1 VRRALGPL
9 HQIAAKHGCAVLM
22 IRHLNKVGHGR
33 AHYRGGG
40 SIGFQGACRSTWLV
54 ERDPA
59 DPGGLVLA
67 QVKNNLAGLQTSLSF
82 AVSKSASAEL
92 DAKAR
97 TLTWRGS
104 SPFSADQLLT
114 ATGSSGRDQTEVGR
128 ACEFLK
134 KLLEEGPL
142 STPAIWE
149 AGKAQGFSERTMRQA
164 KSDLGV
170 RSKRVGTGHEHRA
183 YWSLK
188 DQEPQP
194 GAANEEAEVDL
205 SRWLDPLIA
214 AYPPT
219 NPLDD
224 V

>member
-1 VRRALGPL
+1 
-9 HQIAAKHGCAVLM
+9 M
-22 IRHLNKVGHGR
+22 
-33 AHYRGGG
+33 
-40 SIGFQGACRSTWLV
+40 
-54 ERDPA
+54 
-59 DPGGLVLA
+59 A

-82 AVSKSASAEL
+82 AVSKSAPAGL

-104 SPFSADQLLT
+104 SPFSAAQLLA
-114 ATGSSGRDQTEVGR
+114 ATGGNGSDQTEVGR
-128 ACEFLK
+128 ACQFLK
-134 KLLEEGPL
+134 KLLEDGPL
-142 STPAIWE
+142 GTPAIWE

-164 KSDLGV
+164 KRDLGV
-170 RSKRVGTGHEHRA
+170 RSKRVGNGHEHRA

-194 GAANEEAEVDL
+194 GVANEEPEVDL

-214 AYPPT
+214 AYPPA